1 MSSRT
6 QPFQI
11 RGSLQTLLSLR
22 LVEPH
27 DPEFFSKFL
36 DKIAHSP
43 DFFRNAPIVLDASPV
58 ASLAP
63 IDFVAFVAKLRE
75 HRIVPVG
82 LQNGSQEWNDAAIAA
97 GLAILPEGRNVEP
110 AKVQER
116 EPAKDVAAPVAAPAV
131 RRAPSPALVVREPVR
146 GGQQIYAP
154 DGDIIVIAPVG
165 HGAELIAGGHIHV
178 YGSLRGRAFAGID
191 GDENAMIF
199 CDQLDAELLSIA
211 GIHMVNEQIDERL
224 LKKRAKVACDGER
237 LVVAPLP

>member
-27 DPEFFSKFL
+27 DPEFFGKFL

-75 HRIVPVG
+75 HRIIPVG
-82 LQNGSQEWNDAAIAA
+82 LQNGSPEWNEAAVQA
-97 GLAILPEGRNVEP
+97 GLAILPEGRSAEP
-110 AKVQER
+110 TKPKE
-116 EPAKDVAAPVAAPAV
+116 AAPEAVLPSSPVHRAA
-131 RRAPSPALVVREPVR
+131 SPALLIREPVR

-154 DGDIIVIAPVG
+154 DGDIIVVGQVG

-211 GIHMVNEQIDERL
+211 GIHMVNEEFDERL
-224 LKKRAKVACDGER
+224 LKKRAKVACDGEK

>member
-1 MSSRT
+1 MSSRS

-27 DPEFFSKFL
+27 DPEFFAKFL

-43 DFFRNAPIVLDASPV
+43 DFFRNAPIVIDAAPV
-58 ASLAP
+58 ASLPP
-63 IDFVAFVAKLRE
+63 IDFAELVSRLRE
-75 HRIVPVG
+75 HRIIPVG
-82 LQNGSQEWNDAAIAA
+82 LQNGSPEWNEAAIAA
-97 GLAILPEGRNVEP
+97 GLAILPEGRNAEP
-110 AKVQER
+110 AR
-116 EPAKDVAAPVAAPAV
+116 AKEAPVAQAGPA
-131 RRAPSPALVVREPVR
+131 AKAASPALLITEPVR

-154 DGDIIVIAPVG
+154 DGDIVVVGQVG

-191 GDENAMIF
+191 GDESAMIF

-211 GIHMVNEQIDERL
+211 GIHMVSEQFDERV
-224 LKKRAKVACDGER
+224 LKKRAKVACDGEK
-237 LVVAPLP
+237 LVVTALS

>member
-1 MSSRT
+1 MSSRS

-27 DPEFFSKFL
+27 DPEFFAKFL

-43 DFFRNAPIVLDASPV
+43 DFFRNAPIVIDAAPV
-58 ASLAP
+58 ASLPP
-63 IDFVAFVAKLRE
+63 IDFAALVTRLRE
-75 HRIVPVG
+75 HRIIPVG
-82 LQNGSQEWNDAAIAA
+82 LQNGSPEWNEAAIAA
-97 GLAILPEGRNVEP
+97 GLAILPEGRNAEQ
-110 AKVQER
+110 AK
-116 EPAKDVAAPVAAPAV
+116 AKEAPAAQPGPTV
-131 RRAPSPALVVREPVR
+131 KATSPALLITEPVR

-154 DGDIIVIAPVG
+154 DGDIVVVGQVG

-191 GDENAMIF
+191 GDESAMIF

-211 GIHMVNEQIDERL
+211 GIHLVSEQFDERV
-224 LKKRAKVACDGER
+224 LKKRAKVACDGEK
-237 LVVAPLP
+237 LVVTALS

>member
-27 DPEFFSKFL
+27 DPEFFGKFL

-43 DFFRNAPIVLDASPV
+43 DFFRNAPIVLDAAPV
-58 ASLAP
+58 AGLPP
-63 IDFVAFVAKLRE
+63 IDFESFVAKLRE
-75 HRIVPVG
+75 HRIIPVG
-82 LQNGSQEWNDAAIAA
+82 LQNGSAEWNEAAVAA
-97 GLAILPEGRNVEP
+97 GLAIVPEGRNVEQ
-110 AKVQER
+110 AH
-116 EPAKDVAAPVAAPAV
+116 AKDQAAPEAAQPLSPT
-131 RRAPSPALVVREPVR
+131 RPAPSSALVVREPVR

-165 HGAELIAGGHIHV
+165 HGAELIASGHIHV
-178 YGSLRGRAFAGID
+178 YGTLRGRAFAGVD
-191 GDENAMIF
+191 GDEHAMIF

-211 GIHMVNEQIDERL
+211 GIHMVNEQFDERL
-224 LKKRAKVACDGER
+224 LKKRVKVSCDGER
-237 LVVAPLP
+237 LLVAPLP

>member
-27 DPEFFSKFL
+27 DPEFFGKFL

-43 DFFRNAPIVLDASPV
+43 DFFRNAPIVLDAAPV
-58 ASLAP
+58 AGLPP
-63 IDFVAFVAKLRE
+63 IDIAAFVAKLRE
-75 HRIVPVG
+75 HRIIPVG
-82 LQNGSQEWNDAAIAA
+82 LQNGSTEWNEAAVTA
-97 GLAILPEGRNVEP
+97 GLAILPEGRHVEP
-110 AKVQER
+110 ARAK
-116 EPAKDVAAPVAAPAV
+116 EPSAAPEAAPTPTG
-131 RRAPSPALVVREPVR
+131 RASPSPALVVREPVR

-154 DGDIIVIAPVG
+154 DGDIIVVAPVG

-178 YGSLRGRAFAGID
+178 YGSLRGRAFAGVD
-191 GDENAMIF
+191 GDEQAMIF
-199 CDQLDAELLSIA
+199 CDHLEAELLSIA
-211 GIHMVNEQIDERL
+211 GIHMVNEQFDERL
-224 LKKRAKVACDGER
+224 LKKRVKVMCDGER

>member
-27 DPEFFSKFL
+27 DPEFFGKFL

-43 DFFRNAPIVLDASPV
+43 DFFRNAPIVLDAAPV
-58 ASLAP
+58 AGLAP
-63 IDFVAFVAKLRE
+63 IDVAAFVAKLRE

-82 LQNGSQEWNDAAIAA
+82 LQNGSPEWNEAAVAA

-110 AKVQER
+110 VKAKER
-116 EPAKDVAAPVAAPAV
+116 EPAPDAAAAVTGEA

-154 DGDIIVIAPVG
+154 DGDIIVVAPVG

-237 LVVAPLP
+237 LVLAPLP

>member
-27 DPEFFSKFL
+27 DPEFFGKFL

-75 HRIVPVG
+75 HRIIPVG
-82 LQNGSQEWNDAAIAA
+82 LQNGSAEWNAAAIAA
-97 GLAILPEGRNVEP
+97 GLAILPEGRNAEP
-110 AKVQER
+110 TRPKEQA
-116 EPAKDVAAPVAAPAV
+116 AAPEAAAAPAG
-131 RRAPSPALVVREPVR
+131 RKGSTPALIIREPVR

-154 DGDIIVIAPVG
+154 DGDIVVVAPVG

-199 CDQLDAELLSIA
+199 CAQLDAELVSIA
-211 GIHMVNEQIDERL
+211 GIHLVNEQIDEQF
-224 LKKRAKVACDGER
+224 LKKRAKVACDGEK
-237 LVVAPLP
+237 LVVAALP

>member
-22 LVEPH
+22 LIEPH
-27 DPEFFSKFL
+27 DPEFFGKFL

-63 IDFVAFVAKLRE
+63 IDFVDLVAKLRE
-75 HRIVPVG
+75 HRIIPVG
-82 LQNGSQEWNDAAIAA
+82 LQNGSPEWNEAAIQA
-97 GLAILPEGRNVEP
+97 GLAILPEGRSAEP
-110 AKVQER
+110 TRAKEA
-116 EPAKDVAAPVAAPAV
+116 PAQAAAPA
-131 RRAPSPALVVREPVR
+131 RRASSPALLIREPVR

-154 DGDIIVIAPVG
+154 DGDIVVVGQVG

-178 YGSLRGRAFAGID
+178 YGSLRGRAFAGIE

-199 CDQLDAELLSIA
+199 CDQLEAELLSIA
-211 GIHMVNEQIDERL
+211 GIHMVNEEIDERL
-224 LKKRAKVACDGER
+224 LKKRAKVACDGEK
-237 LVVAPLP
+237 LVVAALP

>member
-1 MSSRT
+1 MSSRS

-27 DPEFFSKFL
+27 DPEFFAKFL

-43 DFFRNAPIVLDASPV
+43 DFFRNAPIVIDAAPV
-58 ASLAP
+58 ASLPP
-63 IDFVAFVAKLRE
+63 IDFAALVARLRE
-75 HRIVPVG
+75 HRIIPVG
-82 LQNGSQEWNDAAIAA
+82 LQNGSPEWNEAAIAA
-97 GLAILPEGRNVEP
+97 GLAILPEGRNAEP
-110 AKVQER
+110 AKAKEA
-116 EPAKDVAAPVAAPAV
+116 PAAAPGPAAKA
-131 RRAPSPALVVREPVR
+131 ASPALLITEPVR

-154 DGDIIVIAPVG
+154 DGDIVVVGQVG

-191 GDENAMIF
+191 GDESAMIF

-211 GIHMVNEQIDERL
+211 GIHMVSEQFDERV
-224 LKKRAKVACDGER
+224 LKKRAKVACDGEK
-237 LVVAPLP
+237 LVVTALS

>member
-1 MSSRT
+1 MSSRS

-27 DPEFFSKFL
+27 DPEFFAKFL

-43 DFFRNAPIVLDASPV
+43 DFFRNAPIVIDAAPV
-58 ASLAP
+58 ASLPP
-63 IDFVAFVAKLRE
+63 IDFAELVTRLRE
-75 HRIVPVG
+75 HRIIPVG
-82 LQNGSQEWNDAAIAA
+82 LQNGSPEWNEAAIAA
-97 GLAILPEGRNVEP
+97 GLAILPEGRNAEP
-110 AKVQER
+110 AR
-116 EPAKDVAAPVAAPAV
+116 AKEAPVAAQPGPA
-131 RRAPSPALVVREPVR
+131 AKATSPALLITEPVR

-154 DGDIIVIAPVG
+154 DGDIVVVGQVG

-191 GDENAMIF
+191 GDESAMIF

-211 GIHMVNEQIDERL
+211 GIHMVSEQFDERV
-224 LKKRAKVACDGER
+224 LKKRAKVACDGEK
-237 LVVAPLP
+237 LVVTALS

>member
-27 DPEFFSKFL
+27 DPEFFGKFL

-58 ASLAP
+58 AALPP
-63 IDFVAFVAKLRE
+63 IDFADFITKLRQ

-82 LQNGSQEWNDAAIAA
+82 LQNGSDEWNRAAIDA
-97 GLAILPEGRNVEP
+97 GLAILPEGRAVEP
-110 AKVQER
+110 ARK
-116 EPAKDVAAPVAAPAV
+116 EPEQTAEAPPAA
-131 RRAPSPALVVREPVR
+131 RRAASPALLIREPVR

-154 DGDIIVIAPVG
+154 DGDIVVLAPVG

-191 GDENAMIF
+191 GDEDAMIF

-211 GIHMVNEQIDERL
+211 GIHLVSEQIDERL
-224 LKKRAKVACDGER
+224 LKKRARVACDGEK

>member
-1 MSSRT
+1 MSSRS

-27 DPEFFSKFL
+27 DPEFFAKFL

-43 DFFRNAPIVLDASPV
+43 DFFRNAPIVIDAAPV

-63 IDFVAFVAKLRE
+63 IDFAELVTRLRE
-75 HRIVPVG
+75 HRIIPVG
-82 LQNGSQEWNDAAIAA
+82 LQNGSPAWNEAAIAA
-97 GLAILPEGRNVEP
+97 GLAILPEGRHAEP
-110 AKVQER
+110 AR
-116 EPAKDVAAPVAAPAV
+116 AKEAPAAQPGPAV
-131 RRAPSPALVVREPVR
+131 KATSPALLITEPVR

-154 DGDIIVIAPVG
+154 DGDIVVVGQVG

-191 GDENAMIF
+191 GDESAMIF

-211 GIHMVNEQIDERL
+211 GIHLVSEQFDERV
-224 LKKRAKVACDGER
+224 LKKRAKVACDGEK
-237 LVVAPLP
+237 LVVTALS

>member
-27 DPEFFSKFL
+27 DPEFFGKFL

-43 DFFRNAPIVLDASPV
+43 DFFRNAPILLDAGPV
-58 ASLAP
+58 ASLPP
-63 IDFVAFVAKLRE
+63 IDFDEFVAKLRQ

-82 LQNGSQEWNDAAIAA
+82 LQNGSPEWNKAAIDA
-97 GLAILPEGRNVEP
+97 GLAILPEGRVAETARKEPEP
-110 AKVQER
+110 AAEA
-116 EPAKDVAAPVAAPAV
+116 AKQAV
-131 RRAPSPALVVREPVR
+131 RHAASPALLIKEPVR

-154 DGDIIVIAPVG
+154 DGDIVVLAPVG

-191 GDENAMIF
+191 GDEEAMIF
-199 CDQLDAELLSIA
+199 CDQLNAELLSIA
-211 GIHMVNEQIDERL
+211 GIHMVSEQIDERL
-224 LKKRAKVACDGER
+224 LKKRAKVACDGEK
-237 LVVAPLP
+237 LIVAPLP